1 VAAPLLSNLTTMVS
15 GVVAARFLGR
25 QACSVSLTLLLGL
38 AVSGSHAHA
47 EGAAKTRPISA
58 KPVALRSFVY
68 PVLGPRLS
76 SDFGMRRHPVKKTKR
91 HHHGI
96 DLAAPIGAQVR
107 AVAAGTVIFAD
118 PYGSYGNLVVLRH
131 ANEIT
136 SHYGH
141 CDSVAV
147 SVGDRVRA
155 GQVIAR
161 VGNTGGSTG
170 PHLHLE
176 IRRNG
181 APQDPEAVLPGI
193 SAQ

>member
-1 VAAPLLSNLTTMVS
+1 
-15 GVVAARFLGR
+15 
-25 QACSVSLTLLLGL
+25 
-38 AVSGSHAHA
+38 
-47 EGAAKTRPISA
+47 
-58 KPVALRSFVY
+58 
-68 PVLGPRLS
+68 
-76 SDFGMRRHPVKKTKR
+76 
-91 HHHGI
+91 
-96 DLAAPIGAQVR
+96 
-107 AVAAGTVIFAD
+107 VAAGTVIFAD